1 RRTLDNGLRLLEE
14 ATAGMGEGAHLPGE
28 TAFKLYDTYGFP
40 YDLTED
46 ALRMRG
52 IGVDRAGFDAAM
64 AQQKAAARAAWKGSG
79 QAAEGEL
86 WFDIAE
92 REGSTEFTGYAS
104 TEGEGQV
111 VALVA
116 GGKEVDRAE
125 AGAEVTVLG
134 SRVNEKY
141 AGKNMQVTV
150 QADATT
156 TDARAADFDA
166 VVIPG
171 GMAPDKMRTNM
182 KTVRFVQDAVGQGK
196 LVAAVCHGPQVLI
209 EGDLLRGKRATGF
222 RAIRKDMQN
231 AGAQFENAPV
241 VTDGNLL
248 TSRRPGDIAL
258 FTSAILKRLGLSV
271 KDKSLADE
279 TDERGGAAWQLAEAW
294 GGSTKDEIVDGIN
307 TAIRGERYAH
317 KAFEHYADKATD
329 PAVKTLFAEIVAS
342 KARHISLLEAR
353 LAALGGEEDLQAA
366 GSGAW
371 ATLKSWIQSSDDL
384 SLLRRALGDL
394 QTGVVDAFNLTN
406 QFTDPATAAIF
417 DEIEIDLAQ
426 HEQLVAD
433 HYHARLA
440 AGDSKPATPTTGA
453 AVSA

>member
-1 RRTLDNGLRLLEE
+1 MTEKNQPKRVAILIEQHVEDSEFQIPY
-14 ATAGMGEGAHLPGE
+14 TAL
-28 TAFKLYDTYGFP
+28 
-40 YDLTED
+40 
-46 ALRMRG
+46 
-52 IGVDRAGFDAAM
+52 
-64 AQQKAAARAAWKGSG
+64 Q
-79 QAAEGEL
+79 
-86 WFDIAE
+86 
-92 REGSTEFTGYAS
+92 
-104 TEGEGQV
+104 
-111 VALVA
+111 
-116 GGKEVDRAE
+116 E

-134 SRVNEKY
+134 SRVNETY
-141 AGKNMQVTV
+141 TGKQMKLSIK
-150 QADATT
+150 ADATT
-156 TDARAADFDA
+156 TDARAEDFDA

-182 KTVRFVQDAVGQGK
+182 KTVRFVQDAFNSGK

-248 TSRRPGDIAL
+248 TSRRPGDLPL
-258 FTSAILKRLGLSV
+258 FTSAILNRLGLSV
-271 KDKSLADE
+271 KGKTLLSE
-279 TDERGGAAWQLAEAW
+279 TDERSNEACKLAEEW

-317 KAFEHYADKATD
+317 KAFEHYADKASD

-342 KARHISLLEAR
+342 KAQHIALLEAR
-353 LAALGGEEDLQAA
+353 LAALGGTEDLQAA

-406 QFTDPATAAIF
+406 QFTDPATAAVF
-417 DEIEIDLAQ
+417 DEIEVDLAR

-433 HYHARLA
+433 HYHARLT